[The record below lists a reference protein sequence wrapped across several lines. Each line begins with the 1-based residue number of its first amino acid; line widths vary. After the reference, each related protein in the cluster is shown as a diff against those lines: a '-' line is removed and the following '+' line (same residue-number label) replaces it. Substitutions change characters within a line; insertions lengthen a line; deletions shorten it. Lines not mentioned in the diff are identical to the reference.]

1 MLKAIGLSILSSAL
15 LLATEN
21 PWNDLKAKAESTKS
35 VANQLAQTLKQSKS
49 ADPSVLNEHT
59 AKLDQHVDELKAV
72 VAQIDASNLNA
83 KQREEF
89 EKMKQIAEVM
99 DIFVENK
106 KNIIANGDLQKQ
118 RRLLQA
124 KAEGIALRSDLLL
137 KSAAKI
143 KS

>member
-21 PWNDLKAKAESTKS
+21 PWNNLAAKAESAKS
-35 VANQLAQTLKQSKS
+35 VANQLALTLKQSKS
-49 ADPSVLNEHT
+49 PDAAVLNDHT
-59 AKLDQHVDELKAV
+59 AKLDQHVEELKAV
-72 VAQIDASNLNA
+72 VSQIDPSNLNA
-83 KQREEF
+83 KQREEV
-89 EKMKQIAEVM
+89 EKMKQITEVM
-99 DIFVENK
+99 DVFVANK
-106 KNIIANGDLQKQ
+106 KNIIAGGDVQKQ